1 MLFSKVAIF
10 WRRVLWRLEGEREG
24 EGGWRSGGSSSVGGK
39 QLLGRDW
46 DRGRHRDSCGENAKR
61 QGLARWLWWWL
72 SFSCGCIWQVM
83 RVGAWLDWSPLT
95 FLYGFDQ
102 KLNKRNQEWSTLA
115 KKKGHMMVL
124 VVGSLMLVAHLP
136 FLAFSASSSSSGSG
150 ADFEEDFVHRCQSWS
165 LWPQSCGA
173 LCQKFYCECPECI
186 SNIVIRTT
194 SQQNYLE
201 TFELLNFFVKSI
213 CQHLN

>member
-10 WRRVLWRLEGEREG
+10 WRTVLWRLEGEREG

-39 QLLGRDW
+39 QLLGRDR

-61 QGLARWLWWWL
+61 QGLARWLWGWPAC
-72 SFSCGCIWQVM
+72 SSCGCIWQVM
-83 RVGAWLDWSPLT
+83 GVRALLDGSPLT
-95 FLYGFDQ
+95 FLYAFDQ
-102 KLNKRNQEWSTLA
+102 KLNNRNREWSTLA
-115 KKKGHMMVL
+115 KKKADMMVL

-173 LCQKFYCECPECI
+173 LCQKLYLECPECI
-186 SNIVIRTT
+186 SNIVTRTT
-194 SQQNYLE
+194 SKQNLLE
-201 TFELLNFFVKSI
+201 KITFAV
-213 CQHLN
+213 